1 MSAQMIQVVENSLL
15 PYLGIL
21 FVAALF
27 GGIGG
32 LAFELLQTHDK
43 DTGALEQPKMLE
55 QGGRSYRD
63 LGWYASVILGAIAA
77 IAVLYVFP
85 PQITVDPTGNE
96 APAVYY
102 NFVQLA
108 ALSLIVGSAAGG
120 FLSALQAR
128 VLATVSEQRAQVA
141 EAVNAAT
148 SEQTRDVLKDD
159 VKNDVENTLNSELF
173 LAVQK
178 IAGQNSARDPERIAR
193 ELTDRI
199 AGEVIGTVQD
209 RVDDRIQA
217 AQKTVAKTISAASVE
232 EPSAAT

>member
-1 MSAQMIQVVENSLL
+1 MIQVVGNSLL

-21 FVAALF
+21 LVAALF

-32 LAFELLQTHDK
+32 LAFELLQTRDK

-63 LGWYASVILGAIAA
+63 LGWFASVILGAIAA
-77 IAVLYVFP
+77 VAVLYIFP
-85 PQITVDPTGNE
+85 PQITVDPTGNA
-96 APAVYY
+96 APTVYY
-102 NFVQLA
+102 DFVQLA

-128 VLATVSEQRAQVA
+128 VLATVNQQRAQVA
-141 EAVNAAT
+141 EAVGAAA

-173 LAVQK
+173 SAVQK
-178 IAGQNSARDPERIAR
+178 IAGQDPEKDPEKVAR
-193 ELTDRI
+193 ELTNRI
-199 AGEVIGTVQD
+199 ADEVIGTVQS

-217 AQKTVAKTISAASVE
+217 AQKTVEKTISATSG
-232 EPSAAT
+232 